1 MNAALHT
8 ARSHATSVAR
18 SDATPR
24 AGFSA
29 VPLIAVFGILAVA
42 ACATATPAAPPSGEI
57 PVPGTAEARRT
68 PELPPI
74 PPVDGPLQLDVG
86 YPPEDASIASDSNF
100 IFGSTG
106 SGRAQLTING
116 RAVDVAP
123 NGGFLAFIPV
133 PADGVYRL
141 SATRDGQTATLER
154 TVSVP
159 GAGGAAA
166 AISGAFPTGP
176 LAVRAGEAIEVGFRA
191 SPGVRAAVLLPDG
204 RRIQLIEQGGSAA
217 AAPGDEFRADLT
229 TAQRQGARVR
239 YSALVR
245 LDGPIISPDTSVDRP
260 AIGSVVPP
268 ALPMVD
274 PDTAAVRDAPLG
286 DPAGDTAVRVEL
298 RDTDPALRDAAIL
311 EVIAGSDT
319 VREPL
324 RLNVAVL
331 DPDMPR
337 VGLVTAPAN
346 APSDWTVR
354 GRVDVAGPF
363 HFFWPEGTHLV
374 INGQRGGMYRVQLT
388 DDRIAWV
395 PMGDVRILPPGAP
408 PAGGAVAAVRFSPEP
423 QYIDLRIPVP
433 AKLPFQVTEERNT
446 LHIDV
451 FGAVSRINFFQYG
464 RLDPLIDGAAWSQP
478 AEDVLRVSIDLSEPV
493 WGYHT
498 FFDRGGALVLRIR
511 RPPVID
517 PAAPL
522 RGMYIAVDPGHGGED
537 RSTRGPTDLRE
548 ADANL
553 YIALQLRDLLE
564 QAGARV
570 LMTRTTD
577 MTVPLGDRPKMAA
590 DSGVHVLLSVHNN
603 AFPDGV
609 NPWENNGTSTYYY
622 HPHSLELARLIQKEL
637 LDELGLRDIGF
648 GRADLA
654 LARPT
659 WMPAV
664 LSETAFMMIPEQEAA
679 LRDPAVQR
687 RIAAAHVRALEAF
700 LRSRAQN

>member
-1 MNAALHT
+1 MNAVSDTVRLYTTTRALSLGT
-8 ARSHATSVAR
+8 VIALLLTS
-18 SDATPR
+18 
-24 AGFSA
+24 
-29 VPLIAVFGILAVA
+29 
-42 ACATATPAAPPSGEI
+42 ACASVPAAGPPEADI
-57 PVPGTAEARRT
+57 PVPGTEEARRT

-74 PPVDGPLQLDVG
+74 PAVDGPLRLEVG
-86 YPPEDASIASDSNF
+86 YPPEGSTIAASDSNF

-106 SGRAQLTING
+106 SGRTQLTING
-116 RAVDVAP
+116 QSVQVAP

-141 SATRDGQTATLER
+141 NASRDGETATLER
-154 TVSVP
+154 RVNAP
-159 GAGGAAA
+159 GAAGQSAPG
-166 AISGAFPTGP
+166 ISGVYPTGP
-176 LAVRAGEAIEVGFRA
+176 LAVEQGEVVEIGFRA
-191 SPGVRAAVLLPDG
+191 QPGARAFVLLPDG
-204 RRIQLIEQGGSAA
+204 RRVQLTEQGGTTM

-229 TAQRQGARVR
+229 TQQRAAASVR
-239 YSALVR
+239 YSGLVR
-245 LDGPIISPDTSVDRP
+245 IEGAVITPDTAVARP
-260 AIGSVVPP
+260 AIGSLQPGARMP
-268 ALPMVD
+268 ADSVAGEP
-274 PDTAAVRDAPLG
+274 PLG
-286 DPAGDTAVRVEL
+286 TPAGVALAPEARTAVAEKGAMLEL
-298 RDTDPALRDAAIL
+298 ISGTDTIRQ
-311 EVIAGSDT
+311 
-319 VREPL
+319 PL
-324 RLNVAVL
+324 RLNVGVL
-331 DPDMPR
+331 EPGMPR
-337 VGLVTAPAN
+337 VGIVTAPAN

-354 GRVDVAGPF
+354 GRVDTSGPF
-363 HFFWPEGTHLV
+363 HFFWPEGTQLV
-374 INGQRGGMYRVQLT
+374 ITGQRGGMYRVRLT
-388 DDRIAWV
+388 DDRVAWV
-395 PMGDVRILPPGAP
+395 PTGDVRVLPAGATYP
-408 PAGGAVAAVRFSPEP
+408 GGAVAAVRFSPEP

-433 AKLPFQVTEERNT
+433 ARLPFQVVEDDDGM
-446 LHIDV
+446 HIDV

-464 RLDPLIDGAAWSQP
+464 RLDPLIEGAAWSQP
-478 AEDVLRVSIDLSEPV
+478 ADDVLRVSVDLSEPV

-498 FFDRGGALVLRIR
+498 FFDAGGALVLRIR

-553 YIALQLRDLLE
+553 YIALQLRDLLQE
-564 QAGARV
+564 AGARV

-577 MTVPLGDRPKMAA
+577 MTVPLGDRPRIAA

-609 NPWENNGTSTYYY
+609 NPWTNNGTSTYYY
-622 HPHSLELARLIQKEL
+622 HPHSLELARLLQREL

-659 WMPAV
+659 WMPSV
-664 LSETAFMMIPEQEAA
+664 LTETAFMMIPEQEAA

>member
-1 MNAALHT
+1 MNAGSDT
-8 ARSHATSVAR
+8 VRS
-18 SDATPR
+18 R
-24 AGFSA
+24 AAWLAAAF
-29 VPLIAVFGILAVA
+29 VVMIAS
-42 ACATATPAAPPSGEI
+42 ACASGPASLPPAGGI
-57 PVPGTAEARRT
+57 PVPGTPEAQRT
-68 PELPPI
+68 PALPVI
-74 PPVDGPLQLDVG
+74 PTVDGPLQLEVG
-86 YPPEDASIASDSNF
+86 YPQESATLTASDSNF

-116 RAVDVAP
+116 QAVEVAP
-123 NGGFLAFIPV
+123 NGGYLAFIAV
-133 PADGVYRL
+133 PPDGVYRL
-141 SATRDGQTATLER
+141 NASRDGQTATLER
-154 TVSVP
+154 RVEVP
-159 GAGGAAA
+159 GSGGATARG
-166 AISGAFPTGP
+166 ISGAYPTGP
-176 LAVRAGEAIEVGFRA
+176 IAVQSGETIEIGFRA
-191 SPGVRAAVLLPDG
+191 PPGMRAAVLLPDG
-204 RRIQLIEQGGSAA
+204 RRIPLVEQGETGAA
-217 AAPGDEFRADLT
+217 VSGDEFRADLT
-229 TAQRQGARVR
+229 TRQRQAASVR

-245 LDGPIISPDTSVDRP
+245 VTGPIATPDTTVARP
-260 AIGSVVPP
+260 LIGSLRP
-268 ALPMVD
+268 
-274 PDTAAVRDAPLG
+274 DAPRLDTLIVREPPLG
-286 DPAGDTAVRVEL
+286 ARGAVAPAAADRRAGAAALNEAV
-298 RDTDPALRDAAIL
+298 L
-311 EVIAGSDT
+311 EIIAGNDT
-319 VREPL
+319 IREPL
-324 RLNVAVL
+324 RLNAAVL
-331 DPDMPR
+331 PPDMPR
-337 VGLVTAPAN
+337 VGVVTAPAN

-363 HFFWPEGTHLV
+363 HFFWPEGAHLAV
-374 INGQRGGMYRVQLT
+374 TGQRGGMYRVRLT
-388 DDRIAWV
+388 NDRIAWV
-395 PMGDVRILPPGAP
+395 PTGDVRILPEGAP
-408 PAGGAVAAVRFSPEP
+408 PPAGTVAAVRFAPEP
-423 QYIDLRIPVP
+423 HHIDLRIPTP
-433 AKLPFQVTEERNT
+433 ARLPFHVTQEQNT

-478 AEDVLRVSIDLSEPV
+478 AEDVLRVSVDLAEPV

-498 FFDRGGALVLRIR
+498 FFDAAGALILRIR

-522 RGMYIAVDPGHGGED
+522 RGLYIAVDPGHGGED

-553 YIALQLRDLLE
+553 YISLQLRDMLE

-570 LMTRTTD
+570 MMTRITD
-577 MTVPLGDRPKMAA
+577 MTVPLGDRPRMAA

-609 NPWENNGTSTYYY
+609 NPWTNNGTSTYYY
-622 HPHSLELARLIQKEL
+622 HPHSLDLARLLQREL

-664 LSETAFMMIPEQEAA
+664 LTETAFMMIPEQEAA

-700 LRSRAQN
+700 LQSRAQN